1 MIYLKE
7 TAIRLFFTGERAE
20 LRLIRERFRFRP
32 SGYFHSQ
39 KFTIYT
45 MTDGKEGWDG
55 YIYPFQ
61 IVGQGNNTTGTV
73 LRGRLPEVLAFCRK
87 QRIEVDVSG
96 LLPRP
101 LASLSMQDVTP
112 DLLVSEHEL
121 DERQRRTIHQW
132 LIHGYGVGHMAVNS
146 GKTMTFAG
154 AAAMVRQHYPKAKV
168 LYITFT
174 ERLVNQARKDFKAFL
189 PAENI
194 TQFGG
199 GKHDKDGDIVLTTVS
214 MLNKHFRELL
224 LSKWFQRFMVVM
236 YDEVHHCFPRGTLV
250 DGKPIESLKVG
261 DSVRCVGVR
270 GVEMR
275 RIKRLYRAKT
285 TKLVR
290 LTVGSRQ
297 LLCTPNHPVY
307 VFGTGYVE
315 AENVAVGCSVV
326 RCTTGWVWPQ
336 NDTRAEA
343 GQAEGEILALE
354 RVDSAEILELGSFEG
369 FERLCPEGDV
379 YNLEVEG
386 NHNYFAN
393 GYLVHNC
400 GSDTSKKVLEA
411 VPAYF
416 RFGASGSRKADDP
429 GRSADIAGYFGP
441 VRNTVKQAE
450 LIEEG
455 RSAKP
460 HIYTVDVEAWH
471 NKFKDVPYRVEA
483 NTPLW
488 ALVEG
493 VWRKGTYLGPVIK
506 LDEKGKVVR
515 RKQKIV
521 DGSVDMAIRNRVVVE
536 EHPPENPEDEM
547 RLVTIEEDVVE
558 PGLNLAR
565 LDGDAQEYHIES
577 KWCLLNRVY
586 DKAITR
592 FRERNELIRRW
603 AAHYSGQG
611 HPTVVVCTRTLHI
624 HILHALISEV
634 VDKELVRTLH
644 GEDSTTARDEAFAWF
659 KDTPGSILITPL
671 IKEGVSIAEIRAGV
685 VADYV
690 SDYEVADQIIGR
702 FIRKK
707 KEGPNTSEI
716 TWFVDRQH
724 PTLRRGCLGMLE
736 RLKQIEGY
744 SFFDVPT
751 PESLGAESAG
761 KQVLH

>member
-1 MIYLKE
+1 MIHLKE
-7 TAIRLFFTGERAE
+7 TAVRLFFTGERAE

-32 SGYFHSQ
+32 NGYFHSQ

-87 QRIEVDVSG
+87 QRIEVDVNG

-189 PAENI
+189 PAENV

-236 YDEVHHCFPRGTLV
+236 YDECVTGDTEVKLT
-250 DGKPIESLKVG
+250 DGSTSKISEL
-261 DSVRCVGVR
+261 VGVR
-270 GVEMR
+270 GLKVLTLNERSGKVE
-275 RIKRLYRAKT
+275 IKPAIAIKKGVST
-285 TKLVR
+285 
-290 LTVGSRQ
+290 
-297 LLCTPNHPVY
+297 
-307 VFGTGYVE
+307 
-315 AENVAVGCSVV
+315 VV
-326 RCTTGWVWPQ
+326 RVELEDGSNFRCTSDHLVYTNRGWTAATHLTADHVVVKLQEAHFETQTVRVRAVVSTGIQEDVF
-336 NDTRAEA
+336 D
-343 GQAEGEILALE
+343 LS
-354 RVDSAEILELGSFEG
+354 VD
-369 FERLCPEGDV
+369 D
-379 YNLEVEG
+379 
-386 NHNYFAN
+386 NHNFFAN
-393 GYLVHNC
+393 GVVVHNC
-400 GSDTSKKVLEA
+400 HHVSSASSKKILEA

-483 NTPLW
+483 DTPLW

-565 LDGDAQEYHIES
+565 LDGDTQEYHIES

-603 AAHYSGQG
+603 AKHYSDQG

-634 VDKELVRTLH
+634 VGAALVRTLH

-659 KDTPGSILITPL
+659 KATPGSILITPL
-671 IKEGVSIAEIRAGV
+671 IQEGVSINELRAGV

-690 SDYEVADQIIGR
+690 GDWERADQIIGR

-707 KEGPNTSEI
+707 QERNYAEL

-724 PTLRRGCLGMLE
+724 KTLRRGSINMLE
-736 RLKQIEGY
+736 RLNQVEGY
-744 SFFDVPT
+744 QFYPGINT
-751 PESLGAESAG
+751 PEDIP
-761 KQVLH
+761 VL